1 MVVFHAHSTPL
12 SLGRKGARCGRRRC
26 GRRALE
32 GSPTAQAA
40 AVEEGRSTSQ
50 PGAARRRCLD
60 AVRVAPPSAGRQTAS
75 RHSQRGLSHQARPEP
90 RPGAGPAATSFLQGN
105 ACRGR
110 ARRRRCWARAGPP
123 MRRRESCGRLS
134 GPGARAAAS
143 AETQLAAASSIHPV
157 PICGPAAAAAGRSAA
172 EKPFRPPFFSNKHPQ
187 RPPPPP
193 PFPGHR
199 RPALPVAP
207 DARSPSSVTRPS
219 RPQAGQAPR
228 VCGTPFFSPVPA
240 ALRAPA
246 GPARRRRRSNGV
258 RRRG

>member
-1 MVVFHAHSTPL
+1 VSRMVVFHAHSTPL
-12 SLGRKGARCGRRRC
+12 SLGRKGARCGWRRC

-90 RPGAGPAATSFLQGN
+90 RPGAGPAAKRLPARQCMQGTCT
-105 ACRGR
+105 ALLS
-110 ARRRRCWARAGPP
+110 ARAGPP
-123 MRRRESCGRLS
+123 MQRRGSCGRLS

-143 AETQLAAASSIHPV
+143 AETQLAAASSSHPA

-172 EKPFRPPFFSNKHPQ
+172 EKPFRPPFFLK
-187 RPPPPP
+187 
-193 PFPGHR
+193 
-199 RPALPVAP
+199 
-207 DARSPSSVTRPS
+207 
-219 RPQAGQAPR
+219 
-228 VCGTPFFSPVPA
+228 
-240 ALRAPA
+240 
-246 GPARRRRRSNGV
+246 
-258 RRRG
+258 